1 MKYIGFLILAL
12 MITGCSGSRQAADSN
27 EALNRWITEG
37 SYEIESQWAS
47 PMATQAF
54 MAVANTNILGPGN
67 TGNRISLIGNPNHLR
82 IYNDSIDV
90 DLPFYGERFMGAG
103 YNQNNAGIQFKA
115 PVKNYKV
122 TTKNGFYQIKFVAND
137 KTESYNVI
145 LNLFP
150 NETASIAVNS
160 SQRAAI
166 RYQGNVLAFD
176 PDAKEEE

>member
-1 MKYIGFLILAL
+1 MKYLGFLILAL

-27 EALNRWITEG
+27 EALNQWITEG

-90 DLPFYGERFMGAG
+90 DLPFFG
-103 YNQNNAGIQFKA
+103 
-115 PVKNYKV
+115 
-122 TTKNGFYQIKFVAND
+122 
-137 KTESYNVI
+137 
-145 LNLFP
+145 
-150 NETASIAVNS
+150 
-160 SQRAAI
+160 
-166 RYQGNVLAFD
+166 
-176 PDAKEEE
+176 